1 MKARS
6 TAIVRPLPAR
16 LGAAIAVAV
25 CMASSAPAADAPGV
39 IEELRD
45 NGAVAT
51 ALGERSGLQGWL
63 VERVGE
69 APYTVYVTQDGHA
82 VLGLLYAPDGSLL
95 SDRQIDAALRRGAVG
110 SAAGD
115 TGKEGRM
122 ASPATRE
129 ADLVDR
135 AAAAFGFTL
144 GARGPRVAVFADPE
158 CGFSRAAVA
167 KLGERALDGGLRLR
181 VVPVALLGAAAAR
194 RAAGIAASPEP
205 ALAWFDDAFPPTA
218 AGAERIAANNA
229 LFDAAGGTG
238 TPLVV
243 WRTANGV
250 ARQEGA
256 PADVDGLLAEIAR

>member
-1 MKARS
+1 MTGRA
-6 TAIVRPLPAR
+6 TATLRPLPA
-16 LGAAIAVAV
+16 GIAAAIAVAV
-25 CMASSAPAADAPGV
+25 CMASPASAADVPAL
-39 IEELRD
+39 IAELRG

-51 ALGERSGLQGWL
+51 ALGERSGLEGWL

-69 APYTVYVTQDGHA
+69 APYTIYVTEDGHA

-95 SDRQIDAALRRGAVG
+95 SDRQIEAALRRAAVG
-110 SAAGD
+110 VGGGD
-115 TGKEGRM
+115 TGEEGRM
-122 ASPATRE
+122 ASPAIGG

-135 AAAAFGFTL
+135 AAEAFGFTL
-144 GARGPRVAVFADPE
+144 GARGPQVAVFADPE

-167 KLGERALDGGLRLR
+167 ALGERALDGALRLR
-181 VVPVALLGAAAAR
+181 VVPVGLMGAAAAR

-250 ARQEGA
+250 ARQEGV
-256 PADVDGLLAEIAR
+256 PADVDGWLAEIAP

>member
-1 MKARS
+1 MTDGMRGRAP
-6 TAIVRPLPAR
+6 RPAAGLLAA
-16 LGAAIAVAV
+16 LAAFAGAVGAAGAGD
-25 CMASSAPAADAPGV
+25 APAL
-39 IEELRD
+39 IEALRG
-45 NGAVAT
+45 NGAAAT
-51 ALGERSGLQGWL
+51 SLGETSGLDGWL
-63 VERVGE
+63 VERPGE
-69 APYTVYVTQDGHA
+69 APYTVYLTDDGHA
-82 VLGLLYAPDGSLL
+82 VLGLLYAPDGTLL
-95 SDRQIDAALRRGAVG
+95 SDRQIEAAPGGA
-110 SAAGD
+110 AE
-115 TGKEGRM
+115 EGTM
-122 ASPATRE
+122 ASPGTRE

-144 GARGPRVAVFADPE
+144 GAAGPEVAVFADPE

-167 KLGERALDGGLRLR
+167 ALGERALDGGLRLR

-243 WRTANGV
+243 WRTGTGV
-250 ARQEGA
+250 ARHEGA
-256 PADVDGLLAEIAR
+256 PADVDAWLAEIAP